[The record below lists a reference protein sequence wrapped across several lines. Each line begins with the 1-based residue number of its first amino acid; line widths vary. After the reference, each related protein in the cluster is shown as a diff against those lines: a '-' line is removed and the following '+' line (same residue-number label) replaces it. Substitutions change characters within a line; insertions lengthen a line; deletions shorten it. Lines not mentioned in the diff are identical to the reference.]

1 MDEKTNDKIHDK
13 YEEELIERIWT
24 AIVERQ
30 NSLNEQMDKSFKRLN
45 REREEGNKLMEE
57 SEKNYFRRVDRK
69 NMEMKELDTRI
80 HRQLEENNLRS
91 EDEIAE
97 EERREKRKLTRK
109 RKNRKIRIRT
119 SKNETPEI
127 IAEYRHEDY
136 SYIYDAIRESD
147 FEDEEK
153 QALVEAVSAVQQRFT
168 KSAE

>member
-13 YEEELIERIWT
+13 YEEELIDRIWT

-30 NSLNEQMDKSFKRLN
+30 NSLNEQMDNSFKRLN
-45 REREEGNKLMEE
+45 REREEGNKLTEE

-91 EDEIAE
+91 EDDFEY
-97 EERREKRKLTRK
+97 EERRERRKLTRK
-109 RKNRKIRIRT
+109 RKNRKIRINN
-119 SKNETPEI
+119 NESPEI

-136 SYIYDAIRESD
+136 SYIYDAINESD
-147 FEDEEK
+147 LEDEEK
-153 QALVEAVSAVQQRFT
+153 QALVEAVSVVQQRFT
-168 KSAE
+168 KSVE